1 MQVFMEETDYKIY
14 RRRLKYQDALNE
26 MMRYHPKYI
35 RNMTS
40 AFLKCQ
46 ELEKVKLQFYK
57 AFLHSLQHTLD
68 LTQNTKS
75 VSCFFCRFFFVIQ
88 VGFFVYFQF
97 GNDL

>member
-57 AFLHSLQHTLD
+57 AFLHSLQRTLD
-68 LTQNTKS
+68 LTQNSKS
-75 VSCFFCRFFFVIQ
+75 VSCFFFSFKFKWD
-88 VGFFVYFQF
+88 FVYFQF
-97 GNDL
+97 GTDL